1 MTTKITNLIKVSLAH
16 LGEEELE
23 EVRSAFE
30 YGYFGLAYN
39 VNEFETQLGK
49 YIGAKHIVATN
60 TGTSALHIA
69 VDALGLQSGDEVIVP
84 SLTFVATF
92 QAITSAGA
100 TPVSCDVDPDTLCM
114 DPKDVEKRIT
124 SKTKVL
130 MPVHYG
136 GYPCDM
142 DYLMGLKEKHNL
154 RIIEDAAHAFGSTYK
169 GARIGSFGDITCFS
183 FGSQK
188 NITCG
193 DGGAILS
200 DNEDFDNLCRQKRL
214 LGMER
219 KSHTS
224 FSWKERAWMYD
235 VPVQGYRYHMS
246 NINAGIGLAQLKK
259 VGSFLARRREICGK
273 YDSALENIPGIRLR
287 KIDYSTVGPHIYVIR
302 ILNNQRDAL
311 KKFLMDRD
319 IETGVSFIPNH
330 FHSFYKNE
338 GLNLSE
344 TEQAFKEIISLPLHC
359 KLSGS
364 DVETIIDA
372 VTEFFRS
379 L

>member
-1 MTTKITNLIKVSLAH
+1 MTTKITNVIKVSLAH

-39 VNEFETQLGK
+39 VDEFETQIGK
-49 YIGAKHIVATN
+49 YIGVKHVVATN
-60 TGTSALHIA
+60 TGTSALHVA
-69 VDALGLQSGDEVIVP
+69 MDVLGLQPGDEVIVP
-84 SLTFVATF
+84 SLTFVASF
-92 QAITSAGA
+92 QAITAVGA
-100 TPVSCDVDPDTLCM
+100 IPVPCDVDTDTLCM

-130 MPVHYG
+130 MPIHYG
-136 GYPCDM
+136 GHPCDM
-142 DYLMGLKEKHNL
+142 SALIDLKEKHEL

-169 GARIGSFGDITCFS
+169 GKMIGSFGDITCFS

-193 DGGAILS
+193 EGGAIVS
-200 DNEDFDNLCRQKRL
+200 NDEEFDNLCRQKRL
-214 LGMER
+214 LGMDR
-219 KSHTS
+219 KSHS
-224 FSWKERAWMYD
+224 SSSWKERSWMYD

-259 VGSFLARRREICGK
+259 IDSFLTRRREICEK
-273 YDSALENIPGIRLR
+273 YDSALKNIPGIRFR
-287 KIDYSTVGPHIYVIR
+287 KVDYSTIGPHIYVIR
-302 ILNNQRDAL
+302 ILNNRRDDL
-311 KKFLMDRD
+311 KKFLMERD

-330 FHSFYKNE
+330 FHSFYNNE
-338 GLNLSE
+338 NLSLPE

-359 KLSGS
+359 GLSN
-364 DVETIIDA
+364 DNIDEIIES
-372 VTEFFRS
+372 VTEFFNS
-379 L
+379 

>member
-1 MTTKITNLIKVSLAH
+1 MTAKITNVIKVSLAH

-39 VNEFETQLGK
+39 VDDFETQVGK
-49 YIGAKHIVATN
+49 YIGAKHVMATN
-60 TGTSALHIA
+60 TGTSALHVA
-69 VDALGLQSGDEVIVP
+69 MDALGLQPGDEVIVP
-84 SLTFVATF
+84 SLTFVASF

-100 TPVSCDVDPDTLCM
+100 TPVPCDVDPDTLCM

-124 SKTKVL
+124 EKTKVL
-130 MPVHYG
+130 MPIHYG
-136 GYPCDM
+136 GHPCDM
-142 DYLMGLKEKHNL
+142 DSLMALKEKHGL

-169 GARIGSFGDITCFS
+169 GSKIGSYGDITCFS

-193 DGGAILS
+193 EGGAILS
-200 DNEDFDNLCRQKRL
+200 DDEDFDNLCRQKRL
-214 LGMER
+214 LGMDR
-219 KSHTS
+219 QSHS
-224 FSWKERAWMYD
+224 SSSWKERSWMYD

-259 VGSFLARRREICGK
+259 VDSFLARRREMCGK
-273 YDSALENIPGIRLR
+273 YDTALKDIPGIRFR
-287 KIDYSTVGPHIYVIR
+287 KVDYSTIGAHIYVIR
-302 ILNNQRDAL
+302 ILNGRRDDL
-311 KKFLMDRD
+311 KKFLMERD

-338 GLNLSE
+338 GLSLPE

-359 KLSGS
+359 GLSDS
-364 DVETIIDA
+364 NIEAIING
-372 VTEFFRS
+372 VTKFFNS
-379 L
+379 I

>member
-1 MTTKITNLIKVSLAH
+1 MTNKITNVIKVSLAS

-39 VNEFETQLGK
+39 VDEFETQVAK
-49 YIGAKHIVATN
+49 YIGAKHVVATN

-69 VDALGLQSGDEVIVP
+69 VDALGLKPGDEVIVP

-92 QAITSAGA
+92 QAITSVGA

-130 MPVHYG
+130 MPVHYSG
-136 GYPCDM
+136 CPCDM
-142 DYLMGLKEKHNL
+142 DYLIDLKNKHNL
-154 RIIEDAAHAFGSTYK
+154 RIIQDAAHAFGSTYK
-169 GARIGSFGDITCFS
+169 GLKIGSFGDITCFS

-193 DGGAILS
+193 DGGAIIS
-200 DNEDFDNLCRQKRL
+200 NDDDFDNLCRQKRL

-219 KSHTS
+219 KSHS
-224 FSWKERAWMYD
+224 SSSWKERAWIYD
-235 VPVQGYRYHMS
+235 VPVKGYRYHMN

-259 VGSFLARRREICGK
+259 LDSFLVRRREICRK
-273 YDSALENIPGIRLR
+273 YDLALQNISGIRFR
-287 KIDYSTVGPHIYVIR
+287 KIDYSAIGPHIYVIR

-311 KKFLMDRD
+311 KGFLMERD

-330 FHSFYKNE
+330 FHSLYKND
-338 GLNLSE
+338 GPDLLE
-344 TEQAFKEIISLPLHC
+344 TEQAFEEIISLPLHC
-359 KLSGS
+359 GLSDS
-364 DVETIIDA
+364 DVDTIIDG
-372 VTEFFRS
+372 VIEFFD
-379 L
+379 